1 MRHSLFCKLLELADP
16 HFSIFEN
23 SPDFQ
28 PPSNSFDIV
37 GECADTNVGAMLD
50 FGALRR
56 NSGKPSNIDDSVRW
70 LCWVHSAVDAQR
82 MDCDSDRKSTR
93 LNSSHRCIS
102 YAVFCL

>member
-50 FGALRR
+50 FGNLAL
-56 NSGKPSNIDDSVRW
+56 
-70 LCWVHSAVDAQR
+70 VDP
-82 MDCDSDRKSTR
+82 
-93 LNSSHRCIS
+93 
-102 YAVFCL
+102 